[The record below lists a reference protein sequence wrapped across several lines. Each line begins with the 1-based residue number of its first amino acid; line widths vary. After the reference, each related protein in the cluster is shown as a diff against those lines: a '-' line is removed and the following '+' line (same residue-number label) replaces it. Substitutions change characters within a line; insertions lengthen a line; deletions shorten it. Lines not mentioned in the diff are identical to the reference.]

1 MRFSLRHLEIFVAIA
16 RAGSIS
22 VAAVEL
28 SMSQSAASTAL
39 IELERRYGRSL
50 FDRAGKRLKIN
61 ETGRSLLVPALEL
74 LARAEEIDGLLSGRT
89 GPGPLH
95 IGATQTIGNYV
106 APALINAYS
115 ERYEGCAITLE
126 ISNTAEIA
134 AKIADF
140 SLDLALVEGAH
151 VHPDLV
157 VKEWLHDELILICG
171 VSHPLAGR
179 QAWGIDDVLAGRWV
193 VREKGSGTRQ
203 TLDTAMQPYL
213 SRWRIGMELQQIE
226 AILEMVAV
234 SSLIGC
240 VPRVA
245 AQNLISQ
252 GRLVEIKVPELDLQ
266 RRFYIITH
274 KSKYFTAGI
283 RAFLDI
289 CEGA

>member
-1 MRFSLRHLEIFVAIA
+1 MAIA

-22 VAAVEL
+22 AAATEL

-39 IELERRYGRSL
+39 IELERRYDRSL
-50 FDRAGKRLKIN
+50 FDRTGKRLKIN

-74 LARAEEIDGLLSGRT
+74 LSRAEEIDGLLAGRA

-95 IGATQTIGNYV
+95 IGATQTIGNYI
-106 APALINAYS
+106 APRLINAYS
-115 ERYEGCAITLE
+115 ERYEGCALSLE
-126 ISNTAEIA
+126 ISNTAAIA
-134 AKIADF
+134 ARIVDF
-140 SLDLALVEGAH
+140 SLDLALVEGAYA
-151 VHPDLV
+151 HPDLNV
-157 VKEWLHDELILICG
+157 TDWLHDELILICAA
-171 VSHPLAGR
+171 SHPLAG
-179 QAWGIDDVLAGRWV
+179 QQSWSIDDVLAERWV

-203 TLDTAMQPYL
+203 TLDTAMRPFW
-213 SRWRIGMELQQIE
+213 SRWHIDFELQQIE

-245 AQNLISQ
+245 AQQFVSQ
-252 GRLVEIKVPELDLQ
+252 GRLAEIRIPALDLR
-266 RRFYIITH
+266 RRFHIMTH
-274 KSKYFTAGI
+274 KGKHFTAGI